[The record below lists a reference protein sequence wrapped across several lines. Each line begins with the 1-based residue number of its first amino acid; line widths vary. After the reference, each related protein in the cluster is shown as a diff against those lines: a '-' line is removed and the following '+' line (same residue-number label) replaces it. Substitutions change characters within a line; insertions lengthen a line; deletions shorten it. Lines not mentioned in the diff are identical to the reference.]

1 MNKDNSILLKSIPV
15 DLEKEENFEQL
26 IHELKLLKNKG
37 YRKTEVLVYKDVVEE
52 VKQQGIDEEIFNRIK
67 EKQDLPAYVI
77 LDFMNCAGIIEEDDF
92 QIRATDVQRFS

>member
-26 IHELKLLKNKG
+26 VRELKSLKNKG
-37 YRKTEVLVYKDVVEE
+37 YRKTEVLVYKDVIEE
-52 VKQQGIDEEIFNRIK
+52 VRQQGIDEEVFNRIK

-77 LDFMNCAGIIEEDDF
+77 LDFLSCEGTVEEDDF
-92 QIRATDVQRFS
+92 KLRAIDAQKFS